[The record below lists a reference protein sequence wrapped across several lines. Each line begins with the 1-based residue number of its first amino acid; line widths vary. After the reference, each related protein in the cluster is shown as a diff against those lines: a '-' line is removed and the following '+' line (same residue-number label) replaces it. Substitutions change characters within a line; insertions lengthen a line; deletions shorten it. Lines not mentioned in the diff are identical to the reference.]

1 MTECNQESFEFEELF
16 SRQVVAR
23 FDGGTISSDAGGL
36 LLRETERR
44 IGLLKRLRG
53 CFSDGRNPARIE
65 HGLEQMLAQRIYG
78 LALGYEDLND
88 HDQLRADPLLAVLV
102 GKSDPRGEDRI
113 RSRDQGKAL
122 AGKSTLNR
130 LEQGSAAPDRYKK
143 VNYDA
148 EAIDRLLVDVWLE
161 AQASPP
167 EEVIL
172 DLDTTDVALHG
183 HQENRFFHGYYN
195 QYCYLPLYIF
205 SGEHLLCARL
215 RPANTDASAGSL
227 AEIQRIVGQT
237 RAAWPEVRIIL
248 RADSGFCREAL
259 MSWCEGNQVDYVF
272 SLARNERLR
281 AEIESAMQEASA
293 RYAMTGKPARVFT
306 EFFYRTHKSWSRN
319 RRVVAKAEQIEGKQN
334 PRFVVTSLSP
344 QRWAADALYEQLY
357 CARGDMEN
365 RIKEQFSL
373 FSDRLSNATMRANQF
388 RLYLSSL
395 AYVLLQALRRL
406 GLRGTELAGAQVS
419 TLRLKL
425 LKIGAQ
431 IRITVRRV
439 WVAMATGYA
448 HRLLFQTVYQ
458 QLRC

>member
-1 MTECNQESFEFEELF
+1 M
-16 SRQVVAR
+16 
-23 FDGGTISSDAGGL
+23 
-36 LLRETERR
+36 
-44 IGLLKRLRG
+44 
-53 CFSDGRNPARIE
+53 
-65 HGLEQMLAQRIYG
+65 
-78 LALGYEDLND
+78 
-88 HDQLRADPLLAVLV
+88 
-102 GKSDPRGEDRI
+102 
-113 RSRDQGKAL
+113 
-122 AGKSTLNR
+122 
-130 LEQGSAAPDRYKK
+130 
-143 VNYDA
+143 
-148 EAIDRLLVDVWLE
+148 
-161 AQASPP
+161 
-167 EEVIL
+167 
-172 DLDTTDVALHG
+172 
-183 HQENRFFHGYYN
+183 
-195 QYCYLPLYIF
+195 
-205 SGEHLLCARL
+205 CARL
-215 RPANTDASAGSL
+215 RPSNTDASAGSL

-259 MSWCEGNQVDYVF
+259 MSWCEAHQVDYVF

-281 AEIESAMQEASA
+281 AEIESAMQDASA

-344 QRWAADALYEQLY
+344 QRWAAAALYEQLY

-448 HRLLFQTVYQ
+448 HRLLFHTVYQ

>member
-1 MTECNQESFEFEELF
+1 
-16 SRQVVAR
+16 V
-23 FDGGTISSDAGGL
+23 
-36 LLRETERR
+36 
-44 IGLLKRLRG
+44 
-53 CFSDGRNPARIE
+53 
-65 HGLEQMLAQRIYG
+65 
-78 LALGYEDLND
+78 DL
-88 HDQLRADPLLAVLV
+88 
-102 GKSDPRGEDRI
+102 
-113 RSRDQGKAL
+113 
-122 AGKSTLNR
+122 
-130 LEQGSAAPDRYKK
+130 
-143 VNYDA
+143 
-148 EAIDRLLVDVWLE
+148 WLE
-161 AQASPP
+161 AQVGPP

-195 QYCYLPLYIF
+195 HYCYLPLYIF

-215 RPANTDASAGSL
+215 RPSNTDASAGSL

-259 MSWCEGNQVDYVF
+259 MSWCEANQVDYVF

-281 AEIESAMQEASA
+281 AEIESQMQEATA
-293 RYAMTGKPARVFT
+293 LYAMTGKPARVFT
-306 EFFYRTHKSWSRN
+306 EFFYQTHKSWSRS

-344 QRWAADALYEQLY
+344 QRWAAAALYEQLY

>member
-44 IGLLKRLRG
+44 IRLLKRLRG
-53 CFSDGRNPARIE
+53 CFNDGRNPARIE

-88 HDQLRADPLLAVLV
+88 HDQLREDPLLAVLV
-102 GKSDPRGEDRI
+102 GKNDPTGEDRI
-113 RSRDQGKAL
+113 RPRDRGKPL

-130 LEQGSAAPDRYKK
+130 LEQGSATPDRYKK
-143 VNYDA
+143 VNYDS
-148 EAIDRLLVDVWLE
+148 EAIDRLLVDLWLE

-167 EEVIL
+167 AEVIL

-195 QYCYLPLYIF
+195 HYGYLPLYIF

-215 RPANTDASAGSL
+215 RPSNTDASAGSL

-259 MSWCEGNQVDYVF
+259 MSWCEANQVDYVF

-281 AEIESAMQEASA
+281 AGIESQMQEAAA
-293 RYAMTGKPARVFT
+293 RYAVTGKPARVFT
-306 EFFYRTHKSWSRN
+306 EFFYQTHKSWSRS

-344 QRWAADALYEQLY
+344 QRWAAAALYEQLY

-406 GLRGTELAGAQVS
+406 GLRGTELARAQVS

-431 IRITVRRV
+431 IRVTVRRV

-458 QLRC
+458 QLRS